1 MNSYQQTNKVTKMIL
16 FIDAFQK
23 NFLLDKGGFKVF
35 STG

>member
-16 FIDAFQK
+16 SSDAFQK
-23 NFLLDKGGFKVF
+23 NFLLDNGGFKVF